1 MLFLFILLCSLLVAG
16 AVNIIIHLD
25 GSIKGLMKSAKTSH
39 FMQMHSGTVDQ
50 ERLEQFVNVTD
61 GIEAGQDCLL
71 LNIDGTNLSLGAN
84 SLSESTQDNAFVT
97 QNEKFDYLLDEKNA
111 IIHPRKQE
119 IYVPIYYWT
128 SYHLR
133 IGDTFTVQSGDFVK
147 KFKVA
152 GYLRDS
158 QMNAAIASSKRFL
171 VSEEDWNI
179 LALHIGKIEHMI
191 EFRLEN
197 EKEINKF
204 ATLYSN
210 HNLEANGPTLTY
222 QMFVFL
228 NILDDCIMAAII
240 IMVSL
245 LCVCISFLS
254 IRFTILTTLEEE
266 YREIGILK
274 AIGLQNRRIQ
284 KIYLGKYRI
293 LVIAGSVAGYAV
305 SFFLNTIILQNMRLY
320 MGGESKVITS
330 IFAGAIG
337 SGLII
342 LILLIFVKKVLKRLE
357 MVSPI
362 QAIRFGSDQ
371 KESKSLGIRLSCIAK
386 IPVNPLLGLR
396 DICRR
401 RKLFRI
407 LFFIFIM
414 AAFMITV
421 PMNLYTTMSSEQ
433 FITYLGVG
441 KCDIRM
447 DVQQTDKI
455 EQKVDALCKKLET
468 DKRIKKFSLFETTN
482 AQIRTIDGIYE
493 NIKIETGNHTEFPLN
508 YIDGS
513 APEKTDQIALSV
525 LNANEFNKKAGDT
538 VTAVIN
544 GKETVLTVC
553 GIYQDV
559 TNGGKTAKTVLQCS
573 DEIMWYVICMD
584 VNTSKDI
591 SYVIEQYRDTFPYA
605 KINSVQSYVW
615 KTMGGSIARIRTAA
629 IIAIVI
635 AVVVSVLITILF
647 ITMIIAH
654 DRSQIAI
661 MKAIGFQHR
670 HIRIQYLTKT
680 ITILVMGIVCGCL
693 LANTIGMKLT
703 AILLSGMGIQRFRFI
718 SQPWLVYGIC
728 PSVLILFVVSAT
740 IIIMKKIKDINI
752 MGNIQE

>member
-1 MLFLFILLCSLLVAG
+1 MLFLFISLCSLLVAS
-16 AVNIIIHLD
+16 AVNIIIHLN

-39 FMQMHSGTVDQ
+39 FMQMHSGTVNQ
-50 ERLEQFVNVTD
+50 ERLEQFVNDTA
-61 GIEAGQDCLL
+61 GIEVGQDSLL
-71 LNIDGTNLSLGAN
+71 LNIEGINLWIGDN
-84 SLSESTQDNAFVT
+84 SLSESMQDNAFVI
-97 QNEKFDYLLDEKNA
+97 QNEKFDYLLDDKNT
-111 IIHPRKQE
+111 IIHPRERE

-128 SYHLR
+128 AYR
-133 IGDTFTVQSGDFVK
+133 IQIGDIFTVRNEDFEK
-147 KFKVA
+147 KFTVA

-158 QMNAAIASSKRFL
+158 QMNAAVASSKRFL
-171 VSEEDWNI
+171 IHEDDWNI
-179 LALHIGKIEHMI
+179 LVLHLGKIEHMI

-222 QMFVFL
+222 QMFAFL
-228 NILDDCIMAAII
+228 NVLDDCIMAAII

-254 IRFTILTTLEEE
+254 IRFTLLTTLEEE

-274 AIGLQNRRIQ
+274 AIGLQNRSIQ

-293 LVIAGSVAGYAV
+293 LVIAGSVAGYV
-305 SFFLNTIILQNMRLY
+305 SSFFLNTIILQNMRLY

-330 IFAGAIG
+330 IFAGAMG

-342 LILLIFVKKVLKRLE
+342 LVLLIFIKGVLKRLE

-362 QAIRFGSDQ
+362 QAIRFGGNQ
-371 KESKSLGIRLSCIAK
+371 QESKTLMIRLSCVAK
-386 IPVNPLLGLR
+386 IPVNVLLGFK
-396 DICRR
+396 DICNRCR
-401 RKLFRI
+401 LFII
-407 LFFIFIM
+407 LFVIFMM

-447 DVQQTDKI
+447 DVQQTENIK
-455 EQKVDALCKKLET
+455 QKVDVLCKKLKG
-468 DKRIKKFSLFETTN
+468 DKSIEKYSLFVTTT
-482 AQIRTIDGIYE
+482 AQIKTTDGIYE
-493 NIKIETGNHTEFPLN
+493 NIKIESGNHTVFPLN

-513 APEKTDQIALSV
+513 APEKSDQIALSV
-525 LNANEFNKKAGDT
+525 LNANEFNKEVGDT
-538 VTAVIN
+538 VTVVIN
-544 GKETVLTVC
+544 GKETELTVC

-559 TNGGKTAKTVLQCS
+559 TNGGKTAKTVVQCS
-573 DEIMWYVICMD
+573 DEIMWYVICMN
-584 VNTSKDI
+584 VNTSADI
-591 SYVIEQYRDTFPYA
+591 SYVIDQYKDTFPYA

-635 AVVVSVLITILF
+635 AVAVSVFITILF
-647 ITMIIAH
+647 MNMIIAH

-661 MKAIGFQHR
+661 MKAIGFQYR
-670 HIRIQYLTKT
+670 HIRMQYLTKT

-703 AILLSGMGIQRFRFI
+703 AIFLSEMGIQRFRFI
-718 SQPWLVYGIC
+718 SQPWLVYGIY
-728 PSVLILFVVSAT
+728 PTVLLLFVVLAAT
-740 IIIMKKIKDINI
+740 VSMKKIQLINI
-752 MGNIQE
+752 MENIQE

>member
-1 MLFLFILLCSLLVAG
+1 MLFLFISLCSLLVAS
-16 AVNIIIHLD
+16 AVNIIIHLN
-25 GSIKGLMKSAKTSH
+25 GSIKGLMKSSKTSH

-50 ERLEQFVNVTD
+50 KRLEQFVNDTA
-61 GIEAGQDCLL
+61 GIEAGQDSLL
-71 LNIDGTNLSLGAN
+71 LNIDGINLWVGDN
-84 SLSESTQDNAFVT
+84 SLSESTQDNAFVI
-97 QNEKFDYLLDEKNA
+97 QNEKFDYLLDDKNT
-111 IIHPRKQE
+111 IIHPKKQE

-128 SYHLR
+128 AYRIH
-133 IGDTFTVQSGDFVK
+133 IGDTFTVRNEDFEK
-147 KFKVA
+147 TFTVA

-158 QMNAAIASSKRFL
+158 QMNAAVASSKRFL
-171 VSEEDWNI
+171 IHEDDWNI

-228 NILDDCIMAAII
+228 NVLEDCIMAAII
-240 IMVSL
+240 MLVSL

-254 IRFTILTTLEEE
+254 IRFTLLTTLEEE

-274 AIGLQNRRIQ
+274 AIGLQNRSIQ
-284 KIYLGKYRI
+284 KIYMGKYRI
-293 LVIAGSVAGYAV
+293 LVVAGSVAGYAS

-330 IFAGAIG
+330 IFAGAMG

-342 LILLIFVKKVLKRLE
+342 LVLLAFVQKVLKRLE

-371 KESKSLGIRLSCIAK
+371 QESRSLGIRLSCIAK
-386 IPVNPLLGLR
+386 IPVNLLLGLR
-396 DICRR
+396 DICGR

-407 LFFIFIM
+407 LLAIFIM

-455 EQKVDALCKKLET
+455 EQKVDVLCKKLES
-468 DKRIKKFSLFETTN
+468 DKNIEKYSLFVTTTAQIETT
-482 AQIRTIDGIYE
+482 DDIYE
-493 NIKIETGNHTEFPLN
+493 NIKIESGNHTVFPLN

-513 APEKTDQIALSV
+513 APEKSDQIALSV
-525 LNANEFNKKAGDT
+525 LNANEFNKKVGDT
-538 VTAVIN
+538 VTVVIN
-544 GKETVLTVC
+544 GKETELTVC

-559 TNGGKTAKTVLQCS
+559 TNGGKTAKTVVQCS
-573 DEIMWYVICMD
+573 DEIMWYVICMN
-584 VNTSKDI
+584 VNTSADI
-591 SYVIEQYRDTFPYA
+591 SYVIDQYRHTFPYA

-635 AVVVSVLITILF
+635 AVAVSVFITILF
-647 ITMIIAH
+647 INMIIAH

-661 MKAIGFQHR
+661 MKAIGFQYR
-670 HIRIQYLTKT
+670 HIRMQYLTKI

-693 LANTIGMKLT
+693 LANTFGMKLT
-703 AILLSGMGIQRFRFI
+703 AIFLSGMGIQRFRFI
-718 SQPWLVYGIC
+718 SQPWLVYGIY
-728 PSVLILFVVSAT
+728 PTVLLLFVVLAAT
-740 IIIMKKIKDINI
+740 VSMKKIQLINI
-752 MGNIQE
+752 MENIQE